1 MWAQGKQWNPMSMDA
16 AAYQNMSHE
25 SGKTGLIKQT

>member
-1 MWAQGKQWNPMSMDA
+1 MWAQGNQWNPMSMDA

-25 SGKTGLIKQT
+25 SGKTQQE